1 MERREEG
8 IGAQDCAR
16 RMISESVGGGVVG
29 AVALMV
35 AVGWRKK
42 GSGVWEGVE
51 KELGIFRAGIWC
63 F

>member
-42 GSGVWEGVE
+42 GSGVWG
-51 KELGIFRAGIWC
+51 LGKSWEVFRAGIWC